1 MNKYRNTPRTNYMSF
16 PDQCQDLTNEYLI
29 KLVTQKKRLKDQM
42 TIMREIEKRDFMDD
56 EKFYELLEK
65 CNGI

>member
-1 MNKYRNTPRTNYMSF
+1 MSF